1 MKIGDL
7 RNRRKAEQISQ
18 YDVAAAIRKSQFYV
32 SGCERGIFTPSPE
45 MLEKMDAAITRL
57 AERRLAISKAS
68 AAVAAKFPTIA
79 EACADL

>member
-1 MKIGDL
+1 MKSVEL
-7 RNRRKAEQISQ
+7 RSRRKAEQISQ
-18 YDVAAAIRKSQFYV
+18 YDLGKAIKKSQFYI
-32 SGCERGIFTPSPE
+32 SGVERGVFTPSPE

-79 EACADL
+79 EVCADL